1 LLNQISGARDDVVD
15 KIGSSSVVRVE
26 LDAAIDHLRVALQML
41 KSGSSADDPKT
52 RIGWAAARLKR
63 AGDRFKSD
71 SNK

>member
-1 LLNQISGARDDVVD
+1 V
-15 KIGSSSVVRVE
+15 
-26 LDAAIDHLRVALQML
+26 
-41 KSGSSADDPKT
+41 DDPRL